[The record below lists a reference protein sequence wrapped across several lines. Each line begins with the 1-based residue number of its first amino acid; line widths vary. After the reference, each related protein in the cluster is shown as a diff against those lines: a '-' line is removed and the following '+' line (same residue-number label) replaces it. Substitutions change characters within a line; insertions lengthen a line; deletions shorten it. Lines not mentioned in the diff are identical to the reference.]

1 MAAVPPNS
9 DQAAPTSE
17 SPSASSGRAQPRKR
31 VKRAPRSAPDVVQ
44 QRAGEVD
51 DAPVFEDRYFEA
63 PDGPLPDEVL
73 PDPACVVV
81 LDQGTEGVGVGFGLA
96 SVINYLRRERGSDV
110 MPSPWMLYKNAQR
123 YDEWPGVDYVGSSAR
138 GAMVGWWEH
147 GVCDLNDWPGIAS
160 EAPVLS
166 KEALD
171 RAEAGKP
178 TAFARVKTDVESLR
192 AAVYHLHAV
201 FVSVLTTSAWDDP
214 RDGVIQSGGEI
225 RGGHALAIVGYTR
238 TGFILLNS
246 WGEKWG
252 GVQVGDAALGG
263 TAILPYDDARTG
275 LTDAWVARISG
286 RILSRRAHRA
296 GYRTDSVEG
305 EIRASDDRLGILS
318 EVRALG
324 AVAAARDIE
333 PPLSIGLFGDWGAG
347 KSFFMRQ
354 LQRHISDIDKSAR
367 ADPGSIF
374 CSDIVQIRFNAW
386 HYLDTNLW
394 AGLVVQIFAG
404 LLDQI
409 RESEGDDQKRE
420 RLENELRDASQLL
433 QSSQGA
439 LGAAEKQKDLA
450 EAALDTRQNELVNAR
465 ATLAGARDDLSKL
478 FQQDPRLR
486 PQLDT
491 LAKAIGLPQV
501 PASLSELKRNVLAI
515 SDLHDQI
522 REAIAR
528 VFRHRGRVPRL
539 IMLLLVGAALG
550 VGFWI
555 LVDPARIADLR
566 AAAVA
571 LQTALGFL
579 VTATGSVIVKLHNIR
594 DKANDLR
601 ALSERIDALH
611 EQHVAE
617 LTKSE
622 RDDVQRKQSEVTAA
636 ARVVDVAQN
645 RVAQLQQDIA
655 RLDPAEQL
663 REFIL
668 TRGGSADYT
677 KQLGIVTL
685 VRQDF
690 ERLSD
695 LLRRNEDARKA
706 AIAAWNA
713 SAGGATERPSVP
725 TLPVQRIILYIDDL
739 DRCPPDRV
747 VAVLEAVHLMLAFR
761 IFVVVV
767 AVDPRWLR
775 RSLEKHYPDLLSPPE
790 RADEYAFDASRTSTP
805 QDYLE
810 KIFQIPLYLR
820 PITADGYRGM
830 IEQLAGADM
839 EQEEELLTRTEGA
852 QTQASAEK
860 AVIDKSVGF
869 GDVLEEDHGVSPAQL
884 RFREW
889 ELRDMD
895 RLAMLFRTPRAV
907 KRFVNTYRLVRVM
920 VRPTELSHFEGTRT
934 EPGEYRWPMLLLAV
948 VAGFPNVGLR
958 FVLTLDRLVATNP
971 SLSMSE
977 FLRAAF
983 PEPNAPPQTTK
994 PGTERKS
1001 RNGNS
1006 APMPAARDAFEGEC
1020 ARLRSAIT
1028 KLNEIGFMPA
1038 TPRAFRRWLP
1048 SVARFSFA
1056 PESAEAAQHSV
1067 EVVVKSP
1074 ARPTKN
1080 ARVGPTR

>member
-1 MAAVPPNS
+1 MAAAPHDS
-9 DQAAPTSE
+9 DQAASTSE
-17 SPSASSGRAQPRKR
+17 SSSASSGRAESRKR
-31 VKRAPRSAPDVVQ
+31 VKRAQRSIADVDQ
-44 QRAGEVD
+44 QVAEVD
-51 DAPVFEDRYFEA
+51 DAGLHEDRFFEA

-73 PDPACVVV
+73 PDPAYVVV
-81 LDQGTEGVGVGFGLA
+81 LDQGTESASVGFGLA
-96 SVINYLRRERGSDV
+96 SVINYLRRERGIDV
-110 MPSPWMLYKNAQR
+110 MPSPWMLYKNAQH
-123 YDEWPGVDYVGSSAR
+123 YDEWPGVDYAGSSAR
-138 GAMVGWWEH
+138 GAMIGWWEH
-147 GVCDLNDWPGIAS
+147 GVCDLNDWPMSAS
-160 EAPVLS
+160 DAPALS
-166 KEALD
+166 REALD

-178 TAFARVKTDVESLR
+178 AAFARVKPDVESLR

-201 FVSVLTTSAWDDP
+201 FVSVLTTSAWDEP
-214 RDGVIQSGGEI
+214 MDGVIQSGGEI
-225 RGGHALAIVGYTR
+225 RGGHAVAVIGYTR

-246 WGEKWG
+246 WGETWG
-252 GVQVGDAALGG
+252 GVRVGDAVLGG
-263 TAILPYDDARTG
+263 TAILPYEDARTG
-275 LTDAWVARISG
+275 ITDAWVARVSG
-286 RILSRRAHRA
+286 RILSRRTHRA

-305 EIRASDDRLGILS
+305 EIRASDDRLGILT

-354 LQRHISDIDKSAR
+354 LQHHISEIDKSAR
-367 ADPGSIF
+367 TDPDSIY

-394 AGLVVQIFAG
+394 ASLVVQIFGG
-404 LLDQI
+404 LLDRI
-409 RESEGDDQKRE
+409 RESESDTQKRE

-433 QSSQGA
+433 QSSHGA
-439 LGAAEKQKDLA
+439 LAAAEKQKDLA

-465 ATLAGARDDLSKL
+465 ASLAGARDDLSKL
-478 FQQDPRLR
+478 FQQDPRLK

-491 LAKAIGLPQV
+491 LSKEIGLQQV
-501 PASLSELKRNVLAI
+501 PASLSELKSNVLAI
-515 SDLHDQI
+515 SDVHDQI

-528 VFRHRGRVPRL
+528 VFRARGLVPRL
-539 IMLLLVGAALG
+539 IMLLLVGAVAG

-566 AAAVA
+566 AAAIA

-579 VTATGSVIVKLHNIR
+579 VTATGWVIVKLHSIR

-611 EQHVAE
+611 ERHVAE

-622 RDDVQRKQSEVTAA
+622 REDVQRKQSEVTAA

-690 ERLSD
+690 ERLSE

-706 AIAAWNA
+706 AIAARNTTVG
-713 SAGGATERPSVP
+713 SVIEHPGAL

-790 RADEYAFDASRTSTP
+790 RTDEYTADASRTSTP

-830 IEQLAGADM
+830 IEQLAGTDV
-839 EQEEELLTRTEGA
+839 EREEDLLIPSEGKQPQGA
-852 QTQASAEK
+852 AEG
-860 AVIDKSVGF
+860 AVIDKPVGF
-869 GDVLEEDHGVSPAQL
+869 GDVLEDDHGVSPAQL

-889 ELRDMD
+889 ELRDMN
-895 RLAMLFRTPRAV
+895 RLATLFRTPRAV

-920 VRPTELSHFEGTRT
+920 VRPTELRHFEGTRA

-971 SLSMSE
+971 NLSMDE
-977 FLRAAF
+977 FLSAAF
-983 PEPNAPPQTTK
+983 PAPNAAPQSTK
-994 PGTERKS
+994 PVTG
-1001 RNGNS
+1001 RNSPNGDS
-1006 APMPAARDAFEGEC
+1006 APTPGTRDPFEGEC

-1028 KLNEIGFMPA
+1028 RLNESGFMPA
-1038 TPRAFRRWLP
+1038 TPRVFRRWLP

-1056 PESAEAAQHSV
+1056 PESAEAAQQTM
-1067 EVVVKSP
+1067 EAVVKPP
-1074 ARPTKN
+1074 ARPTRN
-1080 ARVGPTR
+1080 ARPRPTR